1 MNYLFVIGYRV
12 SKIKLISQI
21 RPHMSI
27 FFLKWCLIFIRLS
40 LDNVQL

>member
-27 FFLKWCLIFIRLS
+27 FLKVVSHFYQAEPR
-40 LDNVQL
+40 